1 MLSKRPV
8 PRHLLVVL
16 PTILVSKIR
25 VSKILGANYSASLT
39 GRGRSGIGDCGTDRC
54 GGLSMAER
62 GHRLGEL
69 KRVRGGAA
77 IRRESDAGAAPAL
90 PIVAQ

>member
-1 MLSKRPV
+1 MS
-8 PRHLLVVL
+8 RHLLVWTFVFRKFVFRKYWAR
-16 PTILVSKIR
+16 T
-25 VSKILGANYSASLT
+25 YSASLT
-39 GRGRSGIGDCGTDRC
+39 GRGRSGIGDCVTDRC
-54 GGLSMAER
+54 GGLSMAKR